1 MTNKEARCWQLI
13 AMFTIGSLIGM
24 LVGGAVTDARINSE
38 IRADQLELKE
48 QVAEILADKV
58 VVEDIVQT
66 LLSLVDQAKAEKKSL
81 EEIKILLS
89 KGEEN
94 VK

>member
-38 IRADQLELKE
+38 IRTDQIELKE
-48 QVAEILADKV
+48 QVAEIIKDETII
-58 VVEDIVQT
+58 EDIVKMFLFET
-66 LLSLVDQAKAEKKSL
+66 ELLRLERQRLKKL
-81 EEIKILLS
+81 QERLS
-89 KGEEN
+89 KGEKNE
-94 VK
+94 K